1 MLYLIY
7 GVDRS
12 RSREFGG
19 SSPGLAIARE
29 IIIQH
34 EGTIVYEKNQPK
46 AVDSQLHY
54 RLKNISKSLLES
66 SAKVFSL
73 SNINL

>member
-19 SSPGLAIARE
+19 SSLGLAIARE

-46 AVDSQLHY
+46 AVDSQLH
-54 RLKNISKSLLES
+54 
-66 SAKVFSL
+66 
-73 SNINL
+73 